1 VRVIGI
7 DPGATGAIALIDTDY
22 PENTMV
28 WDLEASISA
37 STKTVSGR
45 ALAERLADT
54 WSVECIFVEEVHAN
68 TMSYKGNFTLGMATG
83 IILGVCTALE
93 RPVRR
98 IKPKE
103 WQKDMGLSNIDAV
116 FRKDAHRA
124 RAMEMWPHLSEQL
137 KRKKDHNRA
146 DALLIAEA
154 GRRTL

>member
-1 VRVIGI
+1 MKVVGI
-7 DPGATGAIALIDTDY
+7 DPGVTGAIALIDTDNN
-22 PENTMV
+22 EAIV
-28 WDLEASISA
+28 WDLESTTLA
-37 STKTVSGR
+37 STMTVS
-45 ALAERLADT
+45 ALALVDT
-54 WSVECIFVEEVHAN
+54 LSVIGLVDCVFIEEVHAN

-83 IILGVCTALE
+83 VILGVCATLN

-124 RAMEMWPHLSEQL
+124 RAMEMWPDLSDRL

-154 GRRTL
+154 GRMRL

>member
-1 VRVIGI
+1 MRVIGI
-7 DPGATGAIALIDTDY
+7 DPGVTGALALIDTDY
-22 PENTMV
+22 PEHTDI
-28 WDLEASISA
+28 WDLEAAISA

-45 ALAERLADT
+45 ALAERLIDT
-54 WSVECIFVEEVHAN
+54 WSVDCIFVEEVHAN
-68 TMSYKGNFTLGMATG
+68 TMSYKGNFTLGLATG

-103 WQKDMGLSNIDAV
+103 WQQAMGLSNIPPKE
-116 FRKDAHRA
+116 RKDAHRQ
-124 RAMEMWPHLSEQL
+124 RAIEMWPQL
-137 KRKKDHNRA
+137 GDRLNRIKDHNRA